1 MCVTINRG
9 ILEVETLRNKDEH
22 VQRENMGLRV
32 SGLESLTLLCPSP
45 AVRSGQDPLHFS
57 QSWSSPLRQDDSG
70 FDDLKVPPSSKYPHG
85 FYLEIAHEKSVG
97 TLRTNHF

>member
-1 MCVTINRG
+1 MCVTAKRW

-57 QSWSSPLRQDDSG
+57 QSWSSPLQQEDSG
-70 FDDLKVPPSSKYPHG
+70 FDDLKVPPSSKYPMDSI
-85 FYLEIAHEKSVG
+85 LK
-97 TLRTNHF
+97 